1 LKEISSLRQKAE
13 ISFQGC
19 ADISSEQYL
28 DVTLNHMPA
37 TCQDDSLPLQFSTA
51 IDNGIWDDE
60 FVHELLNDGS
70 VLLNEMPHEDIVWNE
85 NLSSD
90 LDMYLGLLQRST
102 YLINEKNKSV
112 INNKLIRAMII
123 RP

>member
-1 LKEISSLRQKAE
+1 
-13 ISFQGC
+13 
-19 ADISSEQYL
+19 
-28 DVTLNHMPA
+28 MPA
-37 TCQDDSLPLQFSTA
+37 TCQDDSLPLKFSAA

-60 FVHELLNDGS
+60 FVHKLELNDGS
-70 VLLNEMPHEDIVWNE
+70 VLLNEMPHENIVWDE

-102 YLINEKNKSV
+102 YLVNEKNKSV
-112 INNKLIRAMII
+112 INNKLVQAMII